1 VKKTKYQIA
10 VIPGD
15 GTGPE
20 LTAEGLK
27 VLKAAQET
35 KGGFQLNYTHYELS
49 ARLYLRTKE
58 IIPVDEFDGISKS
71 DAIVKGP
78 IGLYEARHPDGTE
91 LSQDNLLRTSLDMW
105 ANVRP
110 IKLRPGATT
119 VLKGIEVGDI
129 DYVVVRENSEGL
141 YSAWAISPE
150 QAKYAP
156 LPSGLVMRNE
166 VAVDL
171 LMVTRSAT
179 ERICKYAFE
188 LAKRRNGCPQ
198 DGIRKVTCVDKANV
212 LKSFAFFRKIYD
224 QVAENYPEINKDYA
238 YCDAMTQWQIR
249 RPGYFDVVVAENMF
263 GDIIT
268 DLAAATVGSVGMGP
282 GANIGDKI
290 AMFEPIHGSAPK
302 YAGLNVVNPIGMILS
317 MSMMLDWLGIR
328 NENQDT
334 IKAGKLIEDAVDAV
348 LAEGKVRTKDL
359 GGTSKTSQVGDAIV
373 MKMQELS
380 R

>member
-1 VKKTKYQIA
+1 MKKTTYQIA

-27 VLKAAQET
+27 VLKAAQGIN
-35 KGGFQLNYTHYELS
+35 GGFQLNYTQYELS
-49 ARLYLRTKE
+49 AGLYLRTKE

-328 NENQDT
+328 NENQNA

-348 LAEGKVRTKDL
+348 LAEGKVRTQDL
-359 GGTSKTSQVGDAIV
+359 GGTSKTSQVGDAIA
-373 MKMQELS
+373 MKMEELS
-380 R
+380 K